1 MVIFVK
7 KITMK
12 WSNDI
17 TRILDI
23 EYPII
28 QAPMF
33 GVTTPEMVA
42 AASKANCLG
51 SLGLADMTA
60 EKCIESIRATKKLTD
75 KVFAVNIFAHQVP
88 EITNALKEKYAKAKL
103 FFEQLALQN
112 NLVVTLPDINE
123 LKINSYQEQID
134 ALISEHCKIVSFTF
148 GNLDKQSIAKLKA
161 NETILIGTCT
171 SVNEAIIL
179 ENSGIDIIC
188 VQGWE
193 AGGHRGSFLSVDD
206 TIPKIGGLSLLAQVT
221 EVIKVPIIYAGGIYN
236 AKTLLAAKHLGAGAF
251 QIGSL
256 LLGSAESALKDFE
269 KERLR
274 KVKESDIVITRSFTG
289 RFARGINNAFINAT
303 EQTDFILLYPYQN
316 KMTQE
321 LRRVA
326 KSHKNTEF
334 SNIWLGQSINDY
346 SGQSTTD
353 ILQKLI
359 AETEKSRTDTAGI

>member
-1 MVIFVK
+1 MQ
-7 KITMK
+7 
-12 WSNDI
+12 WANDL
-17 TRILDI
+17 TRILGI

-42 AASKANCLG
+42 AAAKANCLG
-51 SLGLADMTA
+51 SLGIADMTA
-60 EKCIESIRATKKLTD
+60 EKSIASIRATKKLTD

-88 EITNALKEKYAKAKL
+88 EITDTLKQQYARAKL
-103 FFEQLALQN
+103 FFEELASQYHLTVSLPGIEELQ
-112 NLVVTLPDINE
+112 
-123 LKINSYQEQID
+123 INSYHEQID
-134 ALISEHCKIVSFTF
+134 AMISEDCKIVSFTF
-148 GNLDKQSIAKLKA
+148 GNLDKQSIDKLKA
-161 NETILIGTCT
+161 NGTILIGTAT
-171 SVNEAIIL
+171 SVNEAITL
-179 ENSGIDIIC
+179 EKSGIDIIC

-193 AGGHRGSFLSVDD
+193 AGGHRGSFLSGDD
-206 TIPKIGGLSLLAQVT
+206 AIPKIGGLSLLSQVAET
-221 EVIKVPIIYAGGIYN
+221 IHTPIIYAGGIYN
-236 AKTLLAAKHLGAGAF
+236 ARTLAAAKQLGADAY
-251 QIGSL
+251 QVGSL

-274 KVKESDIVITRSFTG
+274 RVTETDIVITRSFTG
-289 RFARGINNAFINAT
+289 RFARGINNTFIHTT
-303 EQTDFILLYPYQN
+303 EPTDFILPYPYQN

-326 KSHKNTEF
+326 KDHKNTEF

-359 AETEKSRTDTAGI
+359 AATEKTIVN